1 MIDRPN
7 PPSSNQLSTRLNYS
21 DRYRCPL
28 CQHGQLSSLTLMDVF
43 ACDFCRHMFTA
54 NLENQVLRVEDSL
67 QNLAWRWNGQRW
79 LGIGQGDGNLSGIMW
94 IFCLGIM
101 IFPALLVGLPMV
113 IFEPLPGSAASW
125 FPAFWFVSTLVG
137 HGTVG
142 AWLLMEYHQFAPYIT
157 AKTRFR
163 LWRTRGYR

>member
-1 MIDRPN
+1 MDPADDRPN
-7 PPSSNQLSTRLNYS
+7 PARLNLNYS

-28 CQHGQLSSLTLMDVF
+28 CQHGTLSSLVLMDVF

-79 LGIGQGDGNLSGIMW
+79 LGIGQGDGDLSGIMW
-94 IFCLGIM
+94 FFCLGLM
-101 IFPALLVGLPMV
+101 IFPALLVGLPML

-125 FPAFWFVSTLVG
+125 FPQFWFVATLLVHLG
-137 HGTVG
+137 LGG
-142 AWLLMEYHQFAPYIT
+142 WPLMEYHQFSPYIA

-163 LWRTRGYR
+163 IWRSRFPAP